1 MHHEMAPVKATPS
14 SLVSLQWIVDE
25 SRIAQERVQEEVE
38 DFTFSVRSQLEWL
51 NDHMAEVLG
60 QGEL

>member
-1 MHHEMAPVKATPS
+1 MAPVKATSP